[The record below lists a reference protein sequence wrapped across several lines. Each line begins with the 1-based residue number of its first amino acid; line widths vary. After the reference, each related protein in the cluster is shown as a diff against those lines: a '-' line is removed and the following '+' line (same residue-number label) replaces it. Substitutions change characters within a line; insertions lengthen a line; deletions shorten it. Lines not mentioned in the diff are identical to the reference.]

1 MVRVITFDPI
11 ESILPD
17 DIDDRV
23 KKIQERLEELA
34 PEFDALREELEKI
47 ANHLYGLHKDIW
59 DEEYSYL
66 MNLEHSLSDMW
77 SISRDLKKLRAGGK
91 P

>member
-47 ANHLYGLHKDIW
+47 ANHLVGLHKDIW